1 MYRKMVMEAG
11 TQPVFSV
18 HELTG
23 CGMEEPPV
31 PWLPPAPSES
41 GLAMHLASTAA
52 GGKKSRDV

>member
-11 TQPVFSV
+11 AYPVFSV

-31 PWLPPAPSES
+31 PWLPPAPTKS
-41 GLAMHLASTAA
+41 GLAMHLAFTAA
-52 GGKKSRDV
+52 GGKRSRAV